1 MKGKKHDHFGG
12 PDQEKKLPDHNINIH
27 DDVVEDDDHNGINI
41 ILDDLS
47 GTNSDTRV
55 FNDTNE
61 APQNDDDDDDNPD
74 YLSDEDGTD
83 DPDAT
88 PKIEL
93 SAKQIEIRSQWRSI
107 RSR

>member
-1 MKGKKHDHFGG
+1 MIEIV
-12 PDQEKKLPDHNINIH
+12 PDD
-27 DDVVEDDDHNGINI
+27 
-41 ILDDLS
+41 S
-47 GTNSDTRV
+47 SSTNRDTRE
-55 FNDTNE
+55 FLGINE